1 MATTV
6 GRVEIE
12 VDADGSGL
20 VRQLRVIGN
29 KAGAAGGAE
38 MGKSMSEAFNRTTTI
53 TEGGKITKVTESFRT
68 LDKEFSKI
76 SGSSRDAAGG
86 IDKTDK
92 SLGNVLRKFARMHVV
107 KQAAAWTTLF
117 LGAMEGLA
125 VLSSAAGGGLLILG
139 GALAGVIGGLGIG
152 IAAFSGLTQELD
164 KMPESVRPA
173 AEAFKALGDV
183 FSELQ
188 DRLTVA
194 AFEGTEGAW
203 KSLGDTIVGLTPAME
218 SVADI
223 VGNLVVEF
231 SNAVAPGT
239 TLFESID
246 KAIRNTGPIFDRFV
260 RTLGILGDALLDAF
274 NNPQF
279 QRAIQKMFDYTDRLF
294 TRFDEFVNSEG
305 FTEWIGNT
313 ERILGDLVGL
323 LESTGTMLN
332 NLVTPE
338 AVERMSNLIT
348 NLSEAM
354 PFLEELFEVFG
365 ELDAFGLIA
374 QILNDV
380 GNALKPILEVLAPI
394 ASIINDVL
402 TLAIGNLAIAFG
414 ILEAILLPVRL
425 AWEFFASL
433 VEKFTEYL
441 IPVQDAIQGV
451 IDTIGATADEIF
463 NAFAPA
469 IDEITQSIIDMLP
482 SPEEFER
489 FLREELIPQIQAMG
503 DWIIEHVVPAIEDFA
518 HWMRDEAVPAM
529 EAFWSFVTTYITP
542 VLTAI
547 KDGFDK
553 LPGTMESFGRGVR
566 TMVLIAMGPLGTL
579 LATVLNVI
587 DAFNTLAGKEASSGY
602 NPKGGS
608 SSNPRKFASGGSV
621 FGPTRALIGES
632 GPEAVVPLRRNLSQV
647 DPSVRW
653 LSAIAQGEM
662 PRMASGGIVGG
673 GRQVIFQSGAIVV
686 QGVTNPEAAAV
697 GVLNRAAERFS

>member
-12 VDADGSGL
+12 VDASGTGL
-20 VRQLRVIGN
+20 VRQMRAIGTRAGDQ
-29 KAGAAGGAE
+29 AGAS
-38 MGKSMSEAFNRTTTI
+38 MGKSLSASFNREFTTQ
-53 TEGGKITKVTESFRT
+53 EANGKITKIRESFRA
-68 LDKEFSKI
+68 LDRDLEGLSR
-76 SGSSRDAAGG
+76 SS
-86 IDKTDK
+86 DKADK
-92 SLGNVLRKFARMHVV
+92 SLGNVFKRLGRAHFI

-152 IAAFSGLTQELD
+152 IAAFSGLTQELED
-164 KMPESVRPA
+164 MPAAVRPA

-183 FSELQ
+183 FGTLQ

-203 KSLGDTIVGLTPAME
+203 KSLGDTITALTPALE

-239 TLFESID
+239 ELFDSIE

-274 NNPQF
+274 NNPAF

-305 FTEWIGNT
+305 FTEWIDNSV
-313 ERILGDLVGL
+313 RILGDLTGL
-323 LESTGTMLN
+323 LEATGGMLN

-365 ELDAFGLIA
+365 ELDVFGLLA

-402 TLAIGNLAIAFG
+402 TLAIGNLSIAFG

-425 AWEFFASL
+425 AWEFLAAL

-451 IDTIGATADEIF
+451 IDVIGETADEIF

-469 IDEITQSIIDMLP
+469 IDEITQAIIDMLP

-489 FLREELIPQIQAMG
+489 FLREELIPRIREMG
-503 DWIIEHVVPAIEDFA
+503 DWIIEHVVPAIEKFA
-518 HWMRDEAVPAM
+518 DWLTDEAVPAM
-529 EAFWSFVTTYITP
+529 EEFWEFVSTYITP

-547 KDGFDK
+547 KDGFVA
-553 LPGTMESFGRGVR
+553 LPGAMDNFARGVR
-566 TMVLIAMGPLGTL
+566 TMVLIALGPLGTL

-587 DAFNTLAGKEASSGY
+587 DAFNVLAGKQASSGSGSGGGGRDR
-602 NPKGGS
+602 NPAT
-608 SSNPRKFASGGSV
+608 PYASGGRV

-662 PRMASGGIVGG
+662 PRMASGGVVGA